1 MMKPQARCAISK
13 FFMVGIYRMD
23 LTTRVACRVSF
34 FNTDQAA
41 PRHFAAAAWQVIICL
56 HTPQHVQQHEVFMSN
71 PIIQR
76 DTGAWQMQVWIS
88 FGLAVFLCGTGLSWL
103 PGQDLDRAFM
113 VMGYIFCLSTAFF
126 LAKFVR
132 DNQYKQNDTPMW
144 KMVVYTAFF
153 VAMTL
158 TAWGLW
164 RMNVNDTYKA
174 FLLVSWLYL
183 ITTTFTLAKTLRD
196 KHEADLA
203 EARMQARSEVRREME
218 AK

>member
-1 MMKPQARCAISK
+1 M
-13 FFMVGIYRMD
+13 
-23 LTTRVACRVSF
+23 
-34 FNTDQAA
+34 FNN
-41 PRHFAAAAWQVIICL
+41 R
-56 HTPQHVQQHEVFMSN
+56 EVFMAN

-76 DTGAWQMQVWIS
+76 DTGAWRMQVWIS
-88 FGLAVFLCGTGLSWL
+88 FGLAVFLCGVGLAYL

-113 VMGYIFCLSTAFF
+113 IMGYIFCLSTAFF

-132 DNQYKQNDTPMW
+132 DNQYKQADTPMW

-153 VAMTL
+153 TAMAL
-158 TAWGLW
+158 TGWGLW
-164 RMNVNDTYKA
+164 RMDVNDTYKA

-203 EARMQARSEVRREME
+203 EARLQARSEMRREGE
-218 AK
+218 QQ

>member
-1 MMKPQARCAISK
+1 
-13 FFMVGIYRMD
+13 
-23 LTTRVACRVSF
+23 
-34 FNTDQAA
+34 
-41 PRHFAAAAWQVIICL
+41 
-56 HTPQHVQQHEVFMSN
+56 MSN
-71 PIIQR
+71 PMIQR
-76 DTGAWQMQVWIS
+76 DTSAWQMQVWIS
-88 FGLAVFLCGTGLSWL
+88 FGIAVFLCGVGLAWL

-132 DNQYKQNDTPMW
+132 DNQYKKVDTPMW
-144 KMVVYTAFF
+144 RMVVYTAFA

-158 TAWGLW
+158 TGWGLW

-203 EARMQARSEVRREME
+203 EARLQARAEARREME
-218 AK
+218 TQ

>member
-1 MMKPQARCAISK
+1 M
-13 FFMVGIYRMD
+13 
-23 LTTRVACRVSF
+23 
-34 FNTDQAA
+34 FNQRKEIMSTPLIHRDTK
-41 PRHFAAAAWQVIICL
+41 AWQL
-56 HTPQHVQQHEVFMSN
+56 
-71 PIIQR
+71 
-76 DTGAWQMQVWIS
+76 QVWIS
-88 FGLAVFLCGTGLSWL
+88 FGIAVFLCGVGLAWL

-132 DNQYKQNDTPMW
+132 DNQHKTVDTPMW
-144 KMVVYTAFF
+144 RMVVWTAFF

-158 TAWGLW
+158 TGWGLW
-164 RMNVNDTYKA
+164 RMTINDTYKA

-203 EARMQARSEVRREME
+203 EARLQARME
-218 AK
+218 ARRDSAEQQ

>member
-1 MMKPQARCAISK
+1 M
-13 FFMVGIYRMD
+13 
-23 LTTRVACRVSF
+23 
-34 FNTDQAA
+34 FNN
-41 PRHFAAAAWQVIICL
+41 WK
-56 HTPQHVQQHEVFMSN
+56 VFMSN

-76 DTGAWQMQVWIS
+76 DTAAWQLQVWIS
-88 FGLAVFLCGTGLSWL
+88 FGIAVFLCGTGLAWL

-132 DNQYKQNDTPMW
+132 DNQYKKVDTPMW
-144 KMVVYTAFF
+144 RMVVYTAFA

-158 TAWGLW
+158 TGWGLW

-203 EARMQARSEVRREME
+203 EARLQARSEARREME
-218 AK
+218 TQ

>member
-1 MMKPQARCAISK
+1 
-13 FFMVGIYRMD
+13 
-23 LTTRVACRVSF
+23 
-34 FNTDQAA
+34 
-41 PRHFAAAAWQVIICL
+41 
-56 HTPQHVQQHEVFMSN
+56 MSN

-88 FGLAVFLCGTGLSWL
+88 FGLAVFLCGTGLAWL

>member
-1 MMKPQARCAISK
+1 VPK
-13 FFMVGIYRMD
+13 
-23 LTTRVACRVSF
+23 VAFSD
-34 FNTDQAA
+34 TQAA
-41 PRHFAAAAWQVIICL
+41 TASHFATNPWQMIKLPDTANMFNNQKVL
-56 HTPQHVQQHEVFMSN
+56 MSN

-88 FGLAVFLCGTGLSWL
+88 FGLAVFLCGTGLAWL

-132 DNQYKQNDTPMW
+132 DNQYKKVDTPMW
-144 KMVVYTAFF
+144 RMVVYTAFF

-203 EARMQARSEVRREME
+203 EARLQARADVRREME
-218 AK
+218 TQ

>member
-1 MMKPQARCAISK
+1 M
-13 FFMVGIYRMD
+13 
-23 LTTRVACRVSF
+23 
-34 FNTDQAA
+34 FNN
-41 PRHFAAAAWQVIICL
+41 RK
-56 HTPQHVQQHEVFMSN
+56 VFMSN

-76 DTGAWQMQVWIS
+76 DTAAWQLQVWIS
-88 FGLAVFLCGTGLSWL
+88 FGIAVFLCGTGLAWL

-132 DNQYKQNDTPMW
+132 DNQYKKVDTPMW
-144 KMVVYTAFF
+144 RMVVYTAFA

-158 TAWGLW
+158 TGWGLW

-203 EARMQARSEVRREME
+203 EARLQARAEARREME
-218 AK
+218 TQ

>member
-1 MMKPQARCAISK
+1 MIKLPDTANM
-13 FFMVGIYRMD
+13 
-23 LTTRVACRVSF
+23 
-34 FNTDQAA
+34 FNNQK
-41 PRHFAAAAWQVIICL
+41 VL
-56 HTPQHVQQHEVFMSN
+56 MSN

-76 DTGAWQMQVWIS
+76 DTGAWQLQVWIS
-88 FGLAVFLCGTGLSWL
+88 FGLAVFLCGTGLAWL

-132 DNQYKQNDTPMW
+132 DNQYKKVDTPMW
-144 KMVVYTAFF
+144 RMVVYTAFF

-203 EARMQARSEVRREME
+203 EARLQARADVRREME
-218 AK
+218 TQ

>member
-1 MMKPQARCAISK
+1 MIKLPDTANM
-13 FFMVGIYRMD
+13 
-23 LTTRVACRVSF
+23 
-34 FNTDQAA
+34 FNNQK
-41 PRHFAAAAWQVIICL
+41 VL
-56 HTPQHVQQHEVFMSN
+56 MSN

-88 FGLAVFLCGTGLSWL
+88 FGLAVFLCGTGLAWL

-132 DNQYKQNDTPMW
+132 DNQYKKVDTPMW
-144 KMVVYTAFF
+144 RMVVYTAFF

-203 EARMQARSEVRREME
+203 EARLQARADVRREME
-218 AK
+218 TQ

>member
-1 MMKPQARCAISK
+1 MKKSLDT
-13 FFMVGIYRMD
+13 F
-23 LTTRVACRVSF
+23 S
-34 FNTDQAA
+34 
-41 PRHFAAAAWQVIICL
+41 
-56 HTPQHVQQHEVFMSN
+56 HVQQRKVFMNN
-71 PIIQR
+71 PLIQR

-88 FGLAVFLCGTGLSWL
+88 FGIAVFLCGTGLAWL

-132 DNQYKQNDTPMW
+132 DNQYKKVDTPMW
-144 KMVVYTAFF
+144 RMVVYTAFF

-158 TAWGLW
+158 TGWGLW

-203 EARMQARSEVRREME
+203 EARLQARAEARREME
-218 AK
+218 TQ

>member
-1 MMKPQARCAISK
+1 M
-13 FFMVGIYRMD
+13 
-23 LTTRVACRVSF
+23 
-34 FNTDQAA
+34 FN
-41 PRHFAAAAWQVIICL
+41 
-56 HTPQHVQQHEVFMSN
+56 QQKVFMNN

-88 FGLAVFLCGTGLSWL
+88 FGLAVFLCGTGLAWL

-126 LAKFVR
+126 LAKFVS
-132 DNQYKQNDTPMW
+132 DNQYKKVDTPMW
-144 KMVVYTAFF
+144 KMVVYAAFF

-158 TAWGLW
+158 TGWGLW
-164 RMNVNDTYKA
+164 RMAVNDTYKA

-203 EARMQARSEVRREME
+203 EARLQARAEARREME
-218 AK
+218 TQ